1 MADISLGE
9 GRIEGAPPRLTRL
22 VRGLADAFAAES
34 DRRILWLPVFF
45 GSGIAL
51 YFALTVEP
59 PLWLGPAVAGVAGA
73 AAWLMRRRRLWRN
86 AAFCVAIGAAG
97 LALITATARQRAAP
111 MLDHRVGPVS
121 FTGRVIDIDTLERG
135 WRIIVAPDAVM
146 AAVPGLDP
154 AQQPHR
160 LRIHITAASDL
171 LSPGDRV
178 SLKAMLYPVPGQP
191 LPGAHDL
198 QRDLYFAEIGGVGY
212 SLGPAHRLAD
222 AEDARPPGG
231 WRLWLLHLRTEV
243 TRRITA
249 VLPGSTGGVA
259 AALIAGKRGAID
271 ESVIEAF
278 RNSGLSHLLAIAGLH
293 LGLVGAFVFFAV
305 RGGLALVPPI
315 ALRWPIKKIAAGATL
330 IVLFCYLMLSGAA
343 IPTERA
349 FVMNGIV
356 FAAILIDRLRL
367 SMRICAVAA
376 GVVLLFAPESLAGV
390 SFQMSFGAV
399 VALLAVYETW
409 GQQLGRLLRR
419 GSPGRKAL
427 GYCLGVVVTTV
438 VVTLGTDPFSIY
450 HFHRIIFYSPL
461 ANVIAVPISAL
472 WTLPWGVVSCLL
484 MPFGLER
491 LALVPMEWG
500 IDATIWVAS
509 HVSTIPGNVWPT
521 PRLPMGGLA
530 IVAFG
535 GLWLCLWRGK
545 WRRWGWVGI
554 AAGLATMFMTRP
566 PDIVIADF
574 GRFVAAR
581 AASGDYYVLGGN
593 DERIAKSL
601 FAEETGAEL
610 LPWPAPGAAS
620 DNLSCDAD
628 ACRYARRGKSVAIVT
643 DDKGVPSGCDAA
655 DAIVSQ
661 VPAGFAC
668 RKLIPVVDRIDNW
681 WRGAVALWLDA
692 GGITVA
698 GANDSRGDRPW
709 VPHPVAA
716 KKAPE
721 PADEAHRLL
730 VPQQRPAAPEKGDGK
745 PDNEQPR

>member
-9 GRIEGAPPRLTRL
+9 ERIEDAPPRLARL
-22 VRGLADAFAAES
+22 LRGLADAFAAEG

-51 YFALTVEP
+51 YFGLTVEP
-59 PLWLGPAVAGVAGA
+59 PLWPGPATAIAAGL
-73 AAWLMRRRRLWRN
+73 AAWLLRHRPMWRN
-86 AAFCVAIGAAG
+86 AAPCLAISAAG
-97 LALITATARQRAAP
+97 LALITATAHERTAP

-121 FTGRVIDIDTLERG
+121 FTGRVIDIDTLDRG
-135 WRIIVAPDAVM
+135 WRIIIAPD
-146 AAVPGLDP
+146 AVPGLDS

-212 SLGPAHRLAD
+212 SYGGAHRLAD
-222 AEDARPPGG
+222 AEDAQPQGG

-249 VLPGSTGGVA
+249 ILPGSTGGVA

-305 RGGLALVPPI
+305 RGGLALIPPI

-376 GVVLLFAPESLAGV
+376 GVVLLLAPESLAGV

-399 VALLAVYETW
+399 VALIAVYETW

-419 GSPGRKAL
+419 GSLARKAL
-427 GYCLGVVVTTV
+427 GYAAGVAVTTV

-450 HFHRIIFYSPL
+450 HFHRIVFYSPL

-472 WTLPWGVVSCLL
+472 WTLPCGVVSCLL

-491 LALVPMEWG
+491 LALIPMGWG
-500 IDATIWVAS
+500 IDATIWVGE

-521 PRLPMGGLA
+521 PRLPMWGLVV
-530 IVAFG
+530 IVFG
-535 GLWLCLWRGK
+535 GLWLCLWQGK

-554 AAGLATMFMTRP
+554 AAGMATMALTRP
-566 PDIVIADF
+566 PDIVIADL

-581 AASGDYYVLGGN
+581 AMSGDYYALGGN

-610 LPWPAPGAAS
+610 LPWPAAGAGS
-620 DNLSCDAD
+620 GDLSCDAD
-628 ACRYARRGKSVAIVT
+628 ACRYAVRGKSVVIVT
-643 DDKGVPSGCDAA
+643 DDKGLPASCDAA

-681 WRGAVALWLDA
+681 RRGAVALWLSP
-692 GGITVA
+692 GGIRVIGT
-698 GANDSRGDRPW
+698 NDSRGDRPW
-709 VPHPVAA
+709 VPHPMTKAERAA
-716 KKAPE
+716 ANP
-721 PADEAHRLL
+721 
-730 VPQQRPAAPEKGDGK
+730 
-745 PDNEQPR
+745 PD

>member
-9 GRIEGAPPRLTRL
+9 ELAASAEHRNPFRR
-22 VRGLADAFAAES
+22 LADALAAES

-45 GSGIAL
+45 GGGIAL

-59 PLWLGPAVAGVAGA
+59 PGWLGAGIAGVAGA
-73 AAWLMRRRRLWRN
+73 AAWRLRRRPAWRS
-86 AAFCVAIGAAG
+86 AAVCVAIVAAG
-97 LALITATARQRAAP
+97 LALITATARERAAP
-111 MLDHRVGPVS
+111 MLERRVGPVA
-121 FTGRVIDIDTLERG
+121 FVGRVIDIDTLDRG
-135 WRIIVAPDAVM
+135 WRIIVAPDNL
-146 AAVPGLDP
+146 PGHDA

-212 SLGPAHRLAD
+212 SLGAARRLAD
-222 AEDARPPGG
+222 GEDAQPPGG

-305 RGGLALVPPI
+305 RGMLALVPPV

-330 IVLFCYLMLSGAA
+330 VVLFCYLMLSGAA

-376 GVVLLFAPESLAGV
+376 GAVLLLAPESLAGV

-399 VALLAVYETW
+399 VALIAVYETW
-409 GQQLGRLLRR
+409 GEQLGRLLRR
-419 GSPGRKAL
+419 GSVMRKAA
-427 GYCLGVVVTTV
+427 GYCAGVAVTTV

-450 HFHRIIFYSPL
+450 HFHRLVFYSPL
-461 ANVIAVPISAL
+461 ANVVAVPISAL

-484 MPFGLER
+484 MPFGFER
-491 LALVPMEWG
+491 LALVPMGWG

-509 HVSTIPGNVWPT
+509 HVSAIPGNVWPT

-530 IVAFG
+530 LVAFG
-535 GLWLCLWRGK
+535 GLWLCLWQGK
-545 WRRWGWVGI
+545 WRRWGLVGI
-554 AAGLATMFMTRP
+554 AAGMATMFLTRP

-610 LPWPAPGAAS
+610 LPWPAAGGTA
-620 DNLSCDAD
+620 DDLSCTAD
-628 ACRYARRGKSVAIVT
+628 ACRYTARGKSVAIVT
-643 DDKGVPSGCDAA
+643 DDKGLPTDCSAA

-668 RKLIPVVDRIDNW
+668 RKVVPVVDRIDNW
-681 WRGAVALWLDA
+681 RRGAVALWLDA
-692 GGITVA
+692 GGITVV

-709 VPHPVAA
+709 VPHPVS

-721 PADEAHRLL
+721 PAE
-730 VPQQRPAAPEKGDGK
+730 
-745 PDNEQPR
+745 